1 MPDDVRVVAF
11 LHAKPGAEAAVRE
24 AALACVGPTRAE
36 PANRLYALHQ
46 DAKDPLLLVFV
57 EHWES
62 EAALGEHMRT
72 AHFKTLGEALDG
84 KLSRPPEIHVL
95 KPL

>member
-11 LHAKPGAEAAVRE
+11 LHAKLGAEAAVRE

-36 PANRLYALHQ
+36 AANRLYTLHQ
-46 DAKDPLLLVFV
+46 DTKDPLLLVVV
-57 EHWES
+57 EHWDN

-72 AHFKTLGEALDG
+72 AHLKTLGEALDG
-84 KLSRPPEIHVL
+84 KLSRPPAIHVL